1 MPAQSENEGGQR
13 KKALDERAVQ
23 AIDDLLRARATS
35 GASDQR
41 PVSEIVNEALRLVLR
56 EDQEDLA
63 AFDEPAAEPTLTS
76 ALRGAAERPEGL
88 RQRGTSG
95 GILL

>member
-63 AFDEPAAEPTLTS
+63 AFDERAAEPTLTY
-76 ALRGAAERPEGL
+76 EE
-88 RQRGTSG
+88 
-95 GILL
+95 LLNDLKVVKIGHRRDVYKNR